1 MDRNADK
8 GAHELSFKGGTE
20 RTAMDATCCKL
31 RGSPYRSQ
39 TKASGVQV
47 WRRAPTVQ
55 RKERY
60 SGAKARGLSWSSS
73 SWQLVNSGQ
82 PMWSHECDS
91 YSLTKQEKGG
101 RVWEYLEGAGG
112 VDEGRCPSSL
122 QCQLLL

>member
-1 MDRNADK
+1 MQT
-8 GAHELSFKGGTE
+8 EGGSLHVSE
-20 RTAMDATCCKL
+20 
-31 RGSPYRSQ
+31 
-39 TKASGVQV
+39 KASGVQV

-122 QCQLLL
+122 QCKLLL